1 MTKIRADRVK
11 RLREERGLSQG
22 QLATYGGM
30 SQSYISD
37 IESGKRPNVGGG
49 KLVGL
54 AKALRTNVDYLL
66 GRTDDPRPSD
76 TRWSDLPEAKRR
88 LIDMLLALD
97 EQHDRYVERF
107 LDSLLDIEEEQT
119 GRHQNG
125 DRGR

>member
-49 KLVGL
+49 KLVGG
-54 AKALRTNVDYLL
+54 TNHLPVGTLDKKTPLVGSFLL
-66 GRTDDPRPSD
+66 PTSFGNSRPK
-76 TRWSDLPEAKRR
+76 WLLP
-88 LIDMLLALD
+88 LDM
-97 EQHDRYVERF
+97 
-107 LDSLLDIEEEQT
+107 
-119 GRHQNG
+119 
-125 DRGR
+125 